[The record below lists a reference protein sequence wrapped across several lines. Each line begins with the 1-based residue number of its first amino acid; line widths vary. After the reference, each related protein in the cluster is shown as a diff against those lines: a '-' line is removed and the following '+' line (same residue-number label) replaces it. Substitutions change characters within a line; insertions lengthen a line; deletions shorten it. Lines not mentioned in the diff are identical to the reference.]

1 MLKSEKYPHPLSQA
15 NTAQLND
22 VDEGGLNLGQVGASL
37 RRRALLIVGVTG
49 VVASAA
55 VLKAE
60 QDPPVYQGKFEIL
73 TKPVTGESQ
82 VVSNLP
88 QALGSGQ
95 VADPEMVQPVQTT
108 IQVLQSPQILTS
120 VVEKLQTKYPELQP
134 KQQNQYTEAEKKQFA
149 YNSFIQNLTITS
161 SKQNI
166 LEVQYK
172 HPNQKLV
179 SDVLALLSQAY
190 LDYSLKESQQDVEQ
204 AIGFVEEQIK
214 PLTSKVQRE
223 QYALQSLRQGTDL
236 IEPAQKAQEVSTQI
250 ATLSQQRLENRVQL
264 EQMVAKYQ
272 DLQRELAQ
280 QPGERAGN
288 SVLTENVR
296 YQKILDQIQEVDIQ
310 IKKDSAVFTDQGLNL
325 KGRLPEKKANL
336 LALLSQE
343 ESRVQRDFQSRI
355 RELQARDKS
364 LIEKIDKLNK
374 YVRDL
379 ADTSRKYDDIQRN
392 LKIATDGLNQFLAK
406 QQALKIEKTQ
416 TVQPWKLLSPAVV
429 ASEEQMKPENF
440 ALDAVSESA
449 KKNLALGG
457 MLGLLLGVGAA
468 LVVDKLSNVFYTSKE
483 LKEASR
489 LPLLGVVPLRKELGA
504 LVPQAGEQAGRM
516 SFFEVFR
523 SLYTNILLLGS
534 DSPIRSLVIS
544 SAGQGDGKSTVAI
557 QLAQAAAAM
566 GQRVLLVDAN
576 LRCPTLHNRVG
587 LMNIQGLTDVIS
599 QDLEWS
605 NVIERSPL
613 EENLFVMSA
622 GPIPP
627 DSVRLLA
634 SQKMQDLM
642 DELQASFDLVIYDTP
657 PLLGFADAYLLAANT
672 NGMVLVAG
680 LGKLKRTVLQQA
692 LEEIQVSGTP
702 ILGLIANK
710 SKDSIPSA
718 YSYYQ
723 QYYKRNVS
731 DERIGDDADNITNSA
746 STSSS
751 ITNIKRR

>member
-22 VDEGGLNLGQVGASL
+22 VEEGGLNLGQVGSAL
-37 RRRALLIVGVTG
+37 RRRALLIVGLTG
-49 VVASAA
+49 IVATAA

-60 QDPPVYQGKFEIL
+60 QDPPVYQGEFEIL
-73 TKPVTGESQ
+73 TKPLTGENKALAD
-82 VVSNLP
+82 VP
-88 QALGSGQ
+88 QTLGSQ
-95 VADPEMVQPVQTT
+95 QKIADAESTKTT
-108 IQVLQSPQILTS
+108 IQVLKSRKVLAP
-120 VVEKLQTKYPELQP
+120 VVEELQAKYPKLT
-134 KQQNQYTEAEKKQFA
+134 YDLLAG
-149 YNSFIQNLTITS
+149 NLTIEPE
-161 SKQNI
+161 QENI
-166 LEVQYK
+166 LQVQYL
-172 HPNQKLV
+172 NADQKQV
-179 SDVLALLSQAY
+179 IEVSQA
-190 LDYSLKESQQDVEQ
+190 LAKTFLQYSLAERQADVAQ
-204 AIGFVEEQIK
+204 AIKFVKQEKLPLEQRVVLWQNK
-214 PLTSKVQRE
+214 
-223 QYALQSLRQGTDL
+223 LRNLRLENKL
-236 IEPAQKAQEVSTQI
+236 IDPAQKAQEVSTHI
-250 ATLSQQRLENRVQL
+250 ATLTQQQLDNRVQL
-264 EQMVAKYQ
+264 QQMAAKYQ
-272 DLQRELAQ
+272 DLQTELAQ
-280 QPGERAGN
+280 QPGAEASN
-288 SVLTENVR
+288 SLLSDNPR
-296 YQKILDQIQEVDIQ
+296 YQKLLDQIQEANAQ
-310 IKKDSAVFTDQGLNL
+310 IAKRSAVFTDQEEGMT
-325 KGRLPEKKANL
+325 RLYEQKATMLSL
-336 LALLSQE
+336 LQQE
-343 ESRVQRDFQSRI
+343 RERVNRDFQSRI
-355 RELQARDKS
+355 RELEARDRALDAKINS
-364 LIEKIDKLNK
+364 LNY
-374 YVRDL
+374 YVKEL
-379 ADTSRKYDDIQRN
+379 ATISRNYDNIQRE
-392 LKIATDGLNQFLAK
+392 LQVATQGLTQFTTKEQALQLDKAQK
-406 QQALKIEKTQ
+406 QQ
-416 TVQPWKLLSPAVV
+416 PWQLLDPKLTKVTEP
-429 ASEEQMKPENF
+429 
-440 ALDAVSESA
+440 DAVSESA

-483 LKEASR
+483 LKDATR
-489 LPLLGVVPLRKELGA
+489 LPLLGVVPLRKELAA
-504 LVPQAGEQAGRM
+504 LAKSENIAKGVQALSSI

-534 DSPIRSLVIS
+534 DTPIRSLVIS

-605 NVIERSPL
+605 NVIERSHD

-642 DELQASFDLVIYDTP
+642 DDLQASFDLVIYDTP

-710 SKDSIPSA
+710 SKDSTPSS
-718 YSYYQ
+718 YSHYQ
-723 QYYKRNVS
+723 QYYRQS
-731 DERIGDDADNITNSA
+731 MSAERVGDDTDDDTANSA
-746 STSSS
+746 SM
-751 ITNIKRR
+751 TNIKRR

>member
-22 VDEGGLNLGQVGASL
+22 VDEGGLNLGQVGSAL
-37 RRRALLIVGVTG
+37 RRRAFLIVGLTG
-49 VVASAA
+49 LIATAA

-60 QDPPVYQGKFEIL
+60 QDPPVYQGEFEVL
-73 TKPVTGESQ
+73 TKPLTGENKAITDVPQTLSSQ
-82 VVSNLP
+82 KVL
-88 QALGSGQ
+88 A
-95 VADPEMVQPVQTT
+95 PESTQEVQTT
-108 IQVLQSPQILTS
+108 IAVLQSRKVLNPI
-120 VVEKLQTKYPELQP
+120 VEQLQAKYPKLTYEELL
-134 KQQNQYTEAEKKQFA
+134 E
-149 YNSFIQNLTITS
+149 NLTIQ
-161 SKQNI
+161 SKQQNI
-166 LEVQYK
+166 LEVQYIDADE
-172 HPNQKLV
+172 KLV
-179 SDVLALLSQAY
+179 VEVSKLLADAY
-190 LDYSLKESQQDVEQ
+190 LKYSVDERQADVDQ
-204 AIGFVEEQIK
+204 AIKFVNKEKQPIDERVKKWQN
-214 PLTSKVQRE
+214 E
-223 QYALQSLRQGTDL
+223 LRNLRLKNKL
-236 IEPAQKAQEVSTQI
+236 IDPAQKAQEVSTHI
-250 ATLSQQRLENRVQL
+250 ATLTQQRLENRVQL
-264 EQMVAKYQ
+264 EQMRAKYQ
-272 DLQRELAQ
+272 DLQTELGQ
-280 QPGERAGN
+280 QPGAEASN
-288 SVLTENVR
+288 SLLSENPR
-296 YQKILDQIQEVDIQ
+296 YQKILDQIQELNAQ
-310 IKKDSAVFTDQGLNL
+310 IAKRSSVFTDQEEGMTRFNEQKATILSL
-325 KGRLPEKKANL
+325 LQQERGRVN
-336 LALLSQE
+336 
-343 ESRVQRDFQSRI
+343 RDFQSRI
-355 RELQARDKS
+355 RELEARDRA
-364 LIEKIDKLNK
+364 LDEKINNLNN
-374 YVRDL
+374 YVKDL
-379 ADTSRKYDDIQRN
+379 ATISRNYDNIQRE
-392 LKIATDGLNQFLAK
+392 LKVATEGLTQFTTK
-406 QQALKIEKTQ
+406 QQALQIEKAQ
-416 TVQPWKLLSPAVV
+416 KQQPWQLLDPKLTKVTEP
-429 ASEEQMKPENF
+429 
-440 ALDAVSESA
+440 DAVSDSA

-483 LKEASR
+483 LKEATR
-489 LPLLGVVPLRKELGA
+489 LPLLGVVPLRKELGS
-504 LVPQAGEQAGRM
+504 LLPQVGEQAGRI

-534 DSPIRSLVIS
+534 DTPIRSLVIS
-544 SAGQGDGKSTVAI
+544 SPGQGDGKSTVAV

-680 LGKLKRTVLQQA
+680 LGKLKRTILQQA

-710 SKDSIPSA
+710 SKDSTPSS
-718 YSYYQ
+718 YSHYQ
-723 QYYKRNVS
+723 QYYRQS
-731 DERIGDDADNITNSA
+731 MSAERFGDDADEQSANSA
-746 STSSS
+746 SSSNS
-751 ITNIKRR
+751 MTNIKRR

>member
-22 VDEGGLNLGQVGASL
+22 VEEGGLNLGQVGSAL
-37 RRRALLIVGVTG
+37 RRRAFLIVGLTS
-49 VVASAA
+49 VVATAA

-60 QDPPVYQGKFEIL
+60 QDPPVYQGEFEIL
-73 TKPVTGESQ
+73 TKPLTGENKALAD
-82 VVSNLP
+82 VP
-88 QALGSGQ
+88 QTLGSQRGI
-95 VADPEMVQPVQTT
+95 ADTQSTITT
-108 IQVLQSPQILTS
+108 ITVLKSRKVLVP
-120 VVEKLQTKYPELQP
+120 VVEELQAKYPKLTYEML
-134 KQQNQYTEAEKKQFA
+134 AG
-149 YNSFIQNLTITS
+149 NLTI
-161 SKQNI
+161 QPEQENI
-166 LEVQYK
+166 LQVQYL
-172 HPNQKLV
+172 NADQKQV
-179 SDVLALLSQAY
+179 SEVSQA
-190 LDYSLKESQQDVEQ
+190 LAKTFLQYSLAERRADVAQ
-204 AIGFVEEQIK
+204 AIKFVKQEKLPIEK
-214 PLTSKVQRE
+214 RVQSRQNE
-223 QYALQSLRQGTDL
+223 LRNLRLENNL
-236 IEPAQKAQEVSTQI
+236 IDPAQKAGEVSNHI
-250 ATLSQQRLENRVQL
+250 GTLTQQRLDNRVQL

-272 DLQRELAQ
+272 DLQTELAQ
-280 QPGERAGN
+280 EPGAEASN
-288 SVLTENVR
+288 SLLSDNPR
-296 YQKILDQIQEVDIQ
+296 YQKLLDQIQEVNAQ
-310 IKKDSAVFTDQGLNL
+310 IAKRSAVFTDQEEGMT
-325 KGRLPEKKANL
+325 RLYEQKATMLSL
-336 LALLSQE
+336 LQQE
-343 ESRVQRDFQSRI
+343 RERVNRDFQSRI
-355 RELQARDKS
+355 RELEARDRALDVKINS
-364 LIEKIDKLNK
+364 LNNYVKKLATIT
-374 YVRDL
+374 L
-379 ADTSRKYDDIQRN
+379 KYDNIQRE
-392 LKIATDGLNQFLAK
+392 LQVATQGLTQFTTKEQALQLEIAQK
-406 QQALKIEKTQ
+406 QQ
-416 TVQPWKLLSPAVV
+416 PWQLLDPKLTKVT
-429 ASEEQMKPENF
+429 KP
-440 ALDAVSESA
+440 DAVSESA

-483 LKEASR
+483 LKDTTR
-489 LPLLGVVPLRKELGA
+489 LPLLGVVPLRKELAA
-504 LVPQAGEQAGRM
+504 LAKPENIAKGVQPVSSI

-534 DSPIRSLVIS
+534 DTPIRSLVIS
-544 SAGQGDGKSTVAI
+544 SAVQGDGKSTVAI

-605 NVIERSPL
+605 NVIERSRD

-642 DELQASFDLVIYDTP
+642 HEMQASFDLVIYDTP

-710 SKDSIPSA
+710 SKDSTPS
-718 YSYYQ
+718 SYTHYQ
-723 QYYKRNVS
+723 QYYRQS
-731 DERIGDDADNITNSA
+731 MSAERVGDDADDETVNSA
-746 STSSS
+746 STSASMPDR
-751 ITNIKRR
+751 KRR